1 MVRHPANLLN
11 GFNLHLR
18 WSTEMPYCEQPI
30 PAEIYDLLYQLG
42 ITANYYGFYYASYAV
57 YLAMQQP
64 ERLLLITKFLY
75 PDVAK
80 KYKTNWKCV
89 ERNIRTVINISWKTN
104 RTLLIELAH
113 GTLLHKPTAS
123 QFIAILAFHFLTSS
137 ET

>member
-1 MVRHPANLLN
+1 
-11 GFNLHLR
+11 
-18 WSTEMPYCEQPI
+18 MPYCEQPI

-42 ITANYYGFYYASYAV
+42 ITANYFGFYYASYAV

-64 ERLLLITKFLY
+64 ERLLLVTKFLY

-113 GTLLHKPTAS
+113 GTLLDKPTAS
-123 QFIAILAFHFLTSS
+123 QFIAILAFHFLTSPA
-137 ET
+137 T